1 MPFHWQ
7 WGNAGEWAAAV
18 GTSAAVILSAYTI
31 RSDRRERR
39 EREALKVIPSLSSF
53 GGPAGPNGE
62 PNVQMVVRVNN
73 DGTRT
78 IRDVRVDLVSPT
90 GEGVDSWRCEEIF
103 PQQMWSQARPPQPS
117 DWAPQPSAEV
127 FKGVV
132 RASFIDADGKR
143 WLRDSEGKIG
153 RPS

>member
-1 MPFHWQ
+1 MT
-7 WGNAGEWAAAV
+7 G
-18 GTSAAVILSAYTI
+18 
-31 RSDRRERR
+31 RERF
-39 EREALKVIPSLSSF
+39 A
-53 GGPAGPNGE
+53 N
-62 PNVQMVVRVNN
+62 
-73 DGTRT
+73 
-78 IRDVRVDLVSPT
+78 VRVDLVSPT

-143 WLRDSEGKIG
+143 WLRDSEGEDRPALLARQCPRWVTWGAGEPTLLLFDLRSVASG
-153 RPS
+153 RPREPARTVGSDR